1 MTKGRI
7 VAYAMLVLLIV
18 AGIFAYQN
26 RLYIRLAIQQPQL
39 FREPVFEHSAPPL
52 PADLG
57 SVPILSFSKTNG
69 FRHHDSISAS
79 IQMLDELGAENGWQF
94 FLSLIHI

>member
-39 FREPVFEHSAPPL
+39 L
-52 PADLG
+52 
-57 SVPILSFSKTNG
+57 LS
-69 FRHHDSISAS
+69 
-79 IQMLDELGAENGWQF
+79 
-94 FLSLIHI
+94 